1 MNLKDIQKLISQD
14 ILFLNTK
21 IATELNSKIKLINK
35 LSKYMLKNKGKYIRP
50 IAIILA
56 TKALKCKTKKYFTL
70 STLIELIHMAT
81 LLHDDI
87 VDNAKI
93 RRGKKSAH
101 FMFGRSSAILVGDF
115 IYTRAFQM
123 ISSLNSLRIFKILAN
138 SVNMIAT
145 GEILQLTYANDPNIT
160 VKNYMQIIYQKTAS
174 LFEAALYSSAI
185 LSEANLME
193 EKALRNYG
201 KYLGISFQLIND
213 VSDYNVKNIRSEMC
227 AGNDLNNGKLTLPLL
242 HAMKNSNQKQF
253 NFIQTAIRVGNQR
266 HLLHN
271 ILKIMYEYNS
281 LEFTLNC
288 AKLKIEKAI
297 SCLNVLP
304 SSSYRQGLKALA
316 KVFLK
321 EHVKNYK

>member
-1 MNLKDIQKLISQD
+1 MNIKKIQKLISQD
-14 ILFLNTK
+14 IVFLHSK
-21 IATELNSKIKLINK
+21 IATELNSNIKLINK
-35 LSKYMLKNKGKYIRP
+35 LSEYMLQNKGKYIRP

-56 TKALKCKTKKYFTL
+56 TKALKCKTNKYFTL

-87 VDNAKI
+87 IDNSKI

-101 FMFGRSSAILVGDF
+101 VMFGRASAILAGDF

-145 GEILQLTYANDPNIT
+145 GEILQLTHANNPNIT
-160 VKNYMQIIYQKTAS
+160 IKNYMNIIYQKTAS
-174 LFEAALYSSAI
+174 LFEAALHSSAI
-185 LSEANLME
+185 LSEANLAE
-193 EKALRNYG
+193 EQALRNYG

-213 VSDYNVKNIRSEMC
+213 VSDYNVKNIRSKTC
-227 AGNDLNNGKLTLPLL
+227 VGNDLNNGKLTLPLL
-242 HAMKNSNQKQF
+242 HAMQNSNQKQF
-253 NFIQTAIRVGNQR
+253 KLIQTAIRVGNQR

-271 ILKIMYEYNS
+271 IVNIMYEYNS
-281 LEFTLNC
+281 LEFTLNY

-304 SSSYRQGLKALA
+304 ASSYRQGLKELA
-316 KVFLK
+316 KTFLK